1 MEVRERR
8 GLTLKRGM
16 LELARPRAL
25 WKNRACLHAYFLRL
39 LEPVDIRWLVI
50 VGVNY
55 IISY

>member
-1 MEVRERR
+1 
-8 GLTLKRGM
+8 M

-25 WKNRACLHAYFLRL
+25 WKNRARLHAYFLRL
-39 LEPVDIRWLVI
+39 LELIDIRWLVI